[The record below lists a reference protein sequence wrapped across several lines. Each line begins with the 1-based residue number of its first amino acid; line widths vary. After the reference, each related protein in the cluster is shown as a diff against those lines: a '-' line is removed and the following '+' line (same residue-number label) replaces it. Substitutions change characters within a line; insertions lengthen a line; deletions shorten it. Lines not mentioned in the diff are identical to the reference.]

1 MSDSRLKD
9 YALTAGG
16 TAALA
21 AAGAASADIITA
33 SEGVSIIPNA
43 SGTTLFT
50 VGGASVAVA
59 NFMYGTWSG
68 TSGYASVFLAVSNA
82 NSASIGRAANG
93 AAVTYSFAGNGDY
106 YCNFMSF
113 ASGTM
118 LRQTSSLALG
128 TNLLLGIS
136 IFIGDDA
143 YYGWVDYSLSM
154 FEGEYTFTINGW
166 AYNDV
171 SGEGII
177 AGQNT
182 AAGSSTVPGL
192 GGLAALAIGAAGVR
206 SRRQRTVA

>member
-33 SEGVSIIPNA
+33 SEGVSIIPNG
-43 SGTTLFT
+43 SLTTLFT
-50 VGGASVAVA
+50 VGGASVAVS
-59 NFMYGTWSG
+59 NYMYGTWSG
-68 TSGYASVFLAVSNA
+68 TSGYASVFLGVLNA
-82 NSASIGRAANG
+82 NSATIGRAANG

-106 YCNFMSF
+106 YSNYMSF

-118 LRQTSSLALG
+118 RSQSSSLALG
-128 TNLLLGIS
+128 TNLLGIS